1 MQGNYLS
8 KSEVKIGAGVMTAV
22 ITVIGFM
29 VDEFQRVVNK
39 P

>member
-8 KSEVKIGAGVMTAV
+8 KSEAKIGAGAMTAV

-29 VDEFQRVVNK
+29 VDLIVRAVNK